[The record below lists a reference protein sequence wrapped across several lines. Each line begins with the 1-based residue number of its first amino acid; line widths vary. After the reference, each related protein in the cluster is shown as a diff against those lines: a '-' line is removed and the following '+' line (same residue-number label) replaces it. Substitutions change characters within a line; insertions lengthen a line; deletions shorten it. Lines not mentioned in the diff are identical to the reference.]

1 MTASK
6 GAKGAASESWDD
18 FWAEVSGAR
27 TEVIRG
33 VTVQVPRDVPFG
45 FQERLNELSSSSA
58 REDVAELVERLFG
71 AEIFEQWEEANMGLR
86 ELLTALTWGM
96 AQAAG
101 TDMAFREAYDL
112 VQQGEQGKAPAPNR
126 QARRAAS
133 RAPSASTGG
142 QSKRT
147 SSASTVSARKT
158 SRA

>member
-1 MTASK
+1 MTVSK
-6 GAKGAASESWDD
+6 GAKSASNESWDD

-33 VTVQVPRDVPFG
+33 VVVQVPRDVPFG
-45 FQERLNELSSSSA
+45 FEERLNELSSSSA
-58 REDVAELVERLFG
+58 REDVAELVGRLFG
-71 AEIFEQWEEANMGLR
+71 AEIFEQWDEANMGLR

-101 TDMAFREAYDL
+101 TDMTFREAFDL

-126 QARRAAS
+126 QARRTAS
-133 RAPSASTGG
+133 RAPSTSTGG
-142 QSKRT
+142 RSKRT
-147 SSASTVSARKT
+147 SSASTTSARKT